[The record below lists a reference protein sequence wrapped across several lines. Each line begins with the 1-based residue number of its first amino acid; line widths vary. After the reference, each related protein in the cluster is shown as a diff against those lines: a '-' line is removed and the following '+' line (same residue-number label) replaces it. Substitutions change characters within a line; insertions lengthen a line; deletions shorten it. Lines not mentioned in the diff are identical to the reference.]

1 MMRIGYGY
9 DVHQL
14 IEGRPLIIGGIEL
27 VHDKGLLGH
36 SDADVLLHAITDAI
50 LGAVSLGDIGKF
62 FPDDDPKYKGA
73 DSKILLKDAYQHVL
87 DLGYQIGNLDATIIA
102 EKPKFRPHI
111 DAMRE
116 SIANVLNTDI
126 FNVNVKATTNEK
138 MGYLGRQE
146 GIQAQAVVLLL
157 KKTN

>member
-1 MMRIGYGY
+1 MRIGYGY

-62 FPDDDPKYKGA
+62 FPDDEPKYKGA

-87 DLGYQIGNLDATIIA
+87 DLGYEIGNLDATIIA

>member
-14 IEGRPLIIGGIEL
+14 VEGRPFIIGGIEL
-27 VHDKGLLGH
+27 EHDKGLLGH

-87 DLGYQIGNLDATIIA
+87 ELGYEIGNLDATIIA

-146 GIQAQAVVLLL
+146 GVQAQAVVLL

>member
-1 MMRIGYGY
+1 MRIGYGY

-14 IEGRPLIIGGIEL
+14 VEGRPLIIGGIDL

-87 DLGYQIGNLDATIIA
+87 DLGYEIGNLDATIIA

>member
-1 MMRIGYGY
+1 MRIGYGY

-73 DSKILLKDAYQHVL
+73 DSKILLKNAYQHVL
-87 DLGYQIGNLDATIIA
+87 ELGYEIGNLDATIIA

>member
-1 MMRIGYGY
+1 MRIGYGY

-14 IEGRPLIIGGIEL
+14 VEGRPLIIGGIEL

-73 DSKILLKDAYQHVL
+73 DSKVLLKDAYQHVL
-87 DLGYQIGNLDATIIA
+87 ELGYEIGNLDATIIA

-146 GIQAQAVVLLL
+146 GIQAQAVVLL

>member
-14 IEGRPLIIGGIEL
+14 VEGRPLIIGGIEL
-27 VHDKGLLGH
+27 NHDKGLLGH

-73 DSKILLKDAYQHVL
+73 DSRILLKDAYHHVL
-87 DLGYQIGNLDATIIA
+87 EMGYEVGNIDATIIA

-116 SIANVLNTDI
+116 SIANVLNTDV

-157 KKTN
+157 KKTI

>member
-73 DSKILLKDAYQHVL
+73 DSKVLLKNAYQHVL
-87 DLGYQIGNLDATIIA
+87 ELGYEIGNLDATIIA

>member
-14 IEGRPLIIGGIEL
+14 VEGRPLIIGGIEL
-27 VHDKGLLGH
+27 EHDKGLLGH

-87 DLGYQIGNLDATIIA
+87 ELGYELGNLDATIIA

-116 SIANVLNTDI
+116 VIANVLNTDI

-138 MGYLGRQE
+138 MGYIGRQE

>member
-14 IEGRPLIIGGIEL
+14 VEGRPLIIGGIEL
-27 VHDKGLLGH
+27 EHDKGLLGH

-87 DLGYQIGNLDATIIA
+87 ELGYEIGNLDATIIA

-146 GIQAQAVVLLL
+146 GVQAQAVVLL

>member
-1 MMRIGYGY
+1 MRIGYGY
-9 DVHQL
+9 DVHQF

-27 VHDKGLLGH
+27 EHDKGLLGH

-73 DSKILLKDAYQHVL
+73 DSKVLLKDAYQYVL
-87 DLGYQIGNLDATIIA
+87 DTGYEIGNLDATIIA

-111 DAMRE
+111 DAMRKV
-116 SIANVLNTDI
+116 IAEILETDI

-157 KKTN
+157 KTN

>member
-87 DLGYQIGNLDATIIA
+87 ELGYEIGNLDATIIA

>member
-1 MMRIGYGY
+1 MRIGYGY

-87 DLGYQIGNLDATIIA
+87 ELGYEIGNLDATIIA

>member
-1 MMRIGYGY
+1 MRIGYGY

-73 DSKILLKDAYQHVL
+73 DSKVLLKDAYQHVL
-87 DLGYQIGNLDATIIA
+87 ELGYEIGNLDATIIA

>member
-1 MMRIGYGY
+1 
-9 DVHQL
+9 
-14 IEGRPLIIGGIEL
+14 
-27 VHDKGLLGH
+27 
-36 SDADVLLHAITDAI
+36 
-50 LGAVSLGDIGKF
+50 
-62 FPDDDPKYKGA
+62 
-73 DSKILLKDAYQHVL
+73 
-87 DLGYQIGNLDATIIA
+87 

-157 KKTN
+157 KAN

>member
-1 MMRIGYGY
+1 MRIGYGY

-14 IEGRPLIIGGIEL
+14 VEGRPLIIGGIEL

-87 DLGYQIGNLDATIIA
+87 ELGYEIGNLDATIIA

-116 SIANVLNTDI
+116 TISNILNTDI

-157 KKTN
+157 KTN

>member
-1 MMRIGYGY
+1 MRIGYGY

-14 IEGRPLIIGGIEL
+14 VEGRPLIIGGIEL

-73 DSKILLKDAYQHVL
+73 DSKVLLKDAYQHVL
-87 DLGYQIGNLDATIIA
+87 ELGYEIGNLDATIIA

>member
-14 IEGRPLIIGGIEL
+14 VEGRPLIIGGIEL

-73 DSKILLKDAYQHVL
+73 DSKILLKAAYQHVL
-87 DLGYQIGNLDATIIA
+87 DLGYEIRNLDATIIA

>member
-1 MMRIGYGY
+1 MRIGYGY

-14 IEGRPLIIGGIEL
+14 VEGRPLIIGGIEL

-73 DSKILLKDAYQHVL
+73 DSKVLLKDAYQHVL
-87 DLGYQIGNLDATIIA
+87 ELGYEIGNLDATIVA

>member
-14 IEGRPLIIGGIEL
+14 VEGRPLIIGGIEL
-27 VHDKGLLGH
+27 EHDKGLLGH

-73 DSKILLKDAYQHVL
+73 DSKVLLKDAYQHVL
-87 DLGYQIGNLDATIIA
+87 ELGYEIGNLDATIIA

>member
-1 MMRIGYGY
+1 MRIGYGY

-62 FPDDDPKYKGA
+62 FPDDDPRYKGA
-73 DSKILLKDAYQHVL
+73 DSKVLLKNAYQHVL
-87 DLGYQIGNLDATIIA
+87 ELGYEIGNLDATIIA

>member
-1 MMRIGYGY
+1 MRIGYGY

-14 IEGRPLIIGGIEL
+14 VEGRTLIMGGIEL
-27 VHDKGLLGH
+27 EHDKGLLGH

-73 DSKILLKDAYQHVL
+73 DSKILLKEAYQHVL
-87 DLGYQIGNLDATIIA
+87 KLGYEISNLDATIIA

-157 KKTN
+157 KTN

>member
-1 MMRIGYGY
+1 MRIGYGY

-14 IEGRPLIIGGIEL
+14 IEGRPLIIGGTEL

-73 DSKILLKDAYQHVL
+73 DSKVLLKDAYQHVL
-87 DLGYQIGNLDATIIA
+87 ELGYEIGNLDATIIA

>member
-1 MMRIGYGY
+1 MRIGYGY

-73 DSKILLKDAYQHVL
+73 DSKVLLKNAYQHVL
-87 DLGYQIGNLDATIIA
+87 ELGYEIGNLDATIIA

>member
-73 DSKILLKDAYQHVL
+73 DSKVLLKDAYQHVL
-87 DLGYQIGNLDATIIA
+87 ELGYEIGNLDATIIA

>member
-1 MMRIGYGY
+1 MRIGYGY

-14 IEGRPLIIGGIEL
+14 VEGRPLIIGGIEL
-27 VHDKGLLGH
+27 EHDKGLLGH

-87 DLGYQIGNLDATIIA
+87 ELGYEIGNLDATIIA

-116 SIANVLNTDI
+116 TISNILNTDI

-157 KKTN
+157 KTN

>member
-1 MMRIGYGY
+1 MRIGYGY

-14 IEGRPLIIGGIEL
+14 VEGRTLIIGGIEL
-27 VHDKGLLGH
+27 EHDKGLLGH

-73 DSKILLKDAYQHVL
+73 DSKILLKEAYQHVL
-87 DLGYQIGNLDATIIA
+87 NLGYEIGNLDATIIA

-126 FNVNVKATTNEK
+126 FNVNLKATTNEK

-157 KKTN
+157 KTN

>member
-1 MMRIGYGY
+1 MFRIGQGY

-14 IEGRPLIIGGIEL
+14 VEGRPLIIGGIEIE
-27 VHDKGLLGH
+27 HDKGLLGH

-73 DSKILLKDAYQHVL
+73 DSRILLKDAYQHVL
-87 DLGYQIGNLDATIIA
+87 DMGYEIANIDATIIA

-116 SIANVLNTDI
+116 AIANVLNTDI

-146 GIQAQAVVLLL
+146 GIQAQAVILLN
-157 KKTN
+157 KIN

>member
-1 MMRIGYGY
+1 MRIGYGY

-14 IEGRPLIIGGIEL
+14 VEGRPLIIGGIEL
-27 VHDKGLLGH
+27 EHDKGLLGH

-73 DSKILLKDAYQHVL
+73 DSKILLKDVYQHVL
-87 DLGYQIGNLDATIIA
+87 ELGYEIGNLDATIIA
-102 EKPKFRPHI
+102 ERPKFRPHI

-116 SIANVLNTDI
+116 TISNILNTDI

-157 KKTN
+157 KTN

>member
-1 MMRIGYGY
+1 MRIGYGY

-14 IEGRPLIIGGIEL
+14 VEGRPLIIGGIEL

-87 DLGYQIGNLDATIIA
+87 DLGYEIGNLDATIIA

>member
-1 MMRIGYGY
+1 MRIGYGY

-14 IEGRPLIIGGIEL
+14 VEGRPLIIGGIEL
-27 VHDKGLLGH
+27 EHDKGLLGH

-87 DLGYQIGNLDATIIA
+87 ELGYEIGNLDATIIA

-146 GIQAQAVVLLL
+146 GVQAQAVVLL

>member
-1 MMRIGYGY
+1 MRIGYGY

-14 IEGRPLIIGGIEL
+14 VEGRPFIIGGIEL
-27 VHDKGLLGH
+27 EHDKGLLGH

-87 DLGYQIGNLDATIIA
+87 ELGYEIGNLDATIIA

-146 GIQAQAVVLLL
+146 GVQAQAVVLL

>member
-14 IEGRPLIIGGIEL
+14 VEGRPLIIGGIEL
-27 VHDKGLLGH
+27 EHDKGLLGH

-87 DLGYQIGNLDATIIA
+87 ELGYEIGNLDATIIA

-116 SIANVLNTDI
+116 TISNILNTDI

-157 KKTN
+157 KTN

>member
-1 MMRIGYGY
+1 MRIGYGY

-62 FPDDDPKYKGA
+62 FPDDDPKNKGA

-87 DLGYQIGNLDATIIA
+87 ELGYEIGNLDATIIA

>member
-14 IEGRPLIIGGIEL
+14 VEGRPLIIGGIEL

-87 DLGYQIGNLDATIIA
+87 DLGYEIGNLDATIIA